1 MSKKV
6 DVWKY
11 VDDHVLERYV
21 QVENDLDIKKKDQKQ
36 SWKRWSAVAAVIGL
50 VIGGWLLGG
59 VLQGEVPKYWN
70 ATYTAEEIAQMRCFG
85 PTNAVTTNAYEKVC
99 TASADFL
106 NIHKVPEQK
115 TLPIYRYENSK
126 VPINTREFE
135 EVARDTMEKVADAIE
150 LPVPE
155 YEINIDEV
163 LGEQRVG
170 VSTYF
175 DEHMRVSINQSA
187 KYYYYQIEKVDTED
201 YNEKIYLDG
210 NLLQVDQRL
219 SDEGILTSLEPVKKR
234 LCEIFDI
241 TVDAAK
247 VVRKYNE
254 RKEYGVTEL
263 YVYFYVNGSL
273 VEGEDRYLSDY
284 IEICFDG
291 DNSILCD
298 SSIRCIKYREKE
310 DVRYPVVDV
319 QRRISIEEA
328 EKLLYK
334 GYVFGGHSCPTCM
347 AMQGAVSFENY
358 DFVGLEYLYDWETEP
373 EYRRTIGIP
382 FYVFYKDIGTAENGN
397 QIYAKTY
404 VPAIEV
410 SGLKE
415 YFEAQKKEHKSK

>member
-70 ATYTAEEIAQMRCFG
+70 ATYTAEEIAQMRYFG
-85 PTNAVTTNAYEKVC
+85 ATNAVTTNAYEKVC

-135 EVARDTMEKVADAIE
+135 EVARGMMEKVADAIE
-150 LPVPE
+150 LPLPE

-175 DEHMRVSINQSA
+175 DEHMRVGIKQYE

-219 SDEGILTSLEPVKKR
+219 SDEEILTSLEPVKKR

-273 VEGEDRYLSDY
+273 VEGEDRYLSDH

-310 DVRYPVVDV
+310 DVRYQVVDV

-347 AMQGAVSFENY
+347 TMQGAVSFENY